1 MSNPSDT
8 NLTSRP
14 LPAERT
20 SEPPSGPGLW
30 LPFAAF
36 FFLMQGVGWIPET
49 LLKIPALYSV
59 SIGELLLAAAV
70 LLNWRAMVGRFAV
83 ARSRT
88 VVDVIVVILFVFVG
102 LNILRNLSAGYAL
115 EQVLRNSRRM
125 FYYTLFLLL
134 VASIRDRQSLVKLV
148 KIFTTLFMVGAASY
162 FITVLFH
169 VPLASRITDS
179 YSLEGDPFQR
189 VYHVAFSMAV
199 VVGFIHFAFLLTG
212 VRQRFGVP
220 PWAAFMTAT
229 LLVGVSYYR
238 SYYVAYLVGL
248 LVITAA
254 ATRFRARVLRR
265 ASVTLILAA
274 VILVGGL
281 ASVGALGGTI
291 GRVRTLAPE
300 VSELGGTFA
309 MRVIIWRVR
318 YDALPD
324 MNPLLG
330 AGFIWDHDPDLTVED
345 VILDPLIPATDNGYA
360 AALVLLGLV
369 GIALFVM
376 LYLSAFWLAASQLRG
391 QPPAIE
397 RALSLALL
405 GLALAVLVN
414 SIAMDNFYWQY
425 AVLPNL
431 VLLAAVNAGVLL
443 ERKRTKW
450 GEGFRPKVA
459 GPGLG

>member
-1 MSNPSDT
+1 MSNPAST
-8 NLTSRP
+8 SLTSGP
-14 LPAERT
+14 LAAEQT
-20 SEPPSGPGLW
+20 SELRSGPGLW
-30 LPFAAF
+30 LLFAAF

-59 SIGELLLAAAV
+59 SIGELLLAATV
-70 LLNWRAMVGRFAV
+70 LLNWRAVVGRLAR

-88 VVDVIVVILFVFVG
+88 VLDVIVVLLFVGVG
-102 LNILRNLSAGYAL
+102 LNIVRNLSAGYAL

-125 FYYTLFLLL
+125 FYYAFFLLL
-134 VASIRDRQSLVKLV
+134 VTSIRDRQSLVKVV

-169 VPLASRITDS
+169 VPLASKITDS

-229 LLVGVSYYR
+229 LLVSVSYYR

-254 ATRFRARVLRR
+254 ATRFRAEVLRR

-300 VSELGGTFA
+300 VSDLSGTFA
-309 MRVIIWRVR
+309 LRVVIWRVR
-318 YDALPD
+318 YGTILE

-330 AGFIWDHDPDLTVED
+330 AGFIWDHDPDFTTED
-345 VILDPLIPATDNGYA
+345 VILDPLIPAVDNGYA
-360 AALVLLGLV
+360 AALVLLGFA
-369 GIALFVM
+369 GIAIFVL
-376 LYLSAFWLAASQLRG
+376 LYLSAFWLAARQLRG

-405 GLALAVLVN
+405 GLALAVFVN
-414 SIAMDNFYWQY
+414 SIAMDNFYWPY

-450 GEGFRPKVA
+450 GEGCRPNVA
-459 GPGLG
+459 RSGVA

>member
-1 MSNPSDT
+1 
-8 NLTSRP
+8 
-14 LPAERT
+14 
-20 SEPPSGPGLW
+20 
-30 LPFAAF
+30 
-36 FFLMQGVGWIPET
+36 MQGVGWIPET

-70 LLNWRAMVGRFAV
+70 FLNWRAMVRRLSE

-88 VVDVIVVILFVFVG
+88 VVDVIVVILFLFVG
-102 LNILRNLSAGYAL
+102 LNILRNLFAGYGL

-134 VASIRDRQSLVKLV
+134 VAAIRDRQSLVKAV

-162 FITVLFH
+162 FVTVLFH
-169 VPLASRITDS
+169 VPLASRIADS
-179 YSLEGDPFQR
+179 YSLEGDSFQR

-199 VVGFIHFAFLLTG
+199 VVGLIHFAFLLTG

-229 LLVGVSYYR
+229 LLVGLSYYR
-238 SYYVAYLVGL
+238 GFFVAYLVGL
-248 LVITAA
+248 LVITVAA
-254 ATRFRARVLRR
+254 ARFRPGVLGR
-265 ASVTLILAA
+265 AGVTLIVAA
-274 VILVGGL
+274 FILVGGL
-281 ASVGALGGTI
+281 ASVGALGRTI

-300 VSELGGTFA
+300 VSDLGGTFA
-309 MRVIIWRVR
+309 LRAIIWRVR

-330 AGFIWDHDPDLTVED
+330 TGFIWDHDPDLTTED
-345 VILDPLIPATDNGYA
+345 VILDPLIPDTDNGYA
-360 AALVLLGLV
+360 AALVLLGFAGV
-369 GIALFVM
+369 ALFVL
-376 LYLSAFWLAASQLRG
+376 LYLAAFWLAVRQLRG

-397 RALSLALL
+397 RGLSLALL
-405 GLALAVLVN
+405 GLALAVLVD

-443 ERKRTKW
+443 ERNRIRW
-450 GEGFRPKVA
+450 GESRHPNQARSGVA
-459 GPGLG
+459 

>member
-1 MSNPSDT
+1 
-8 NLTSRP
+8 
-14 LPAERT
+14 
-20 SEPPSGPGLW
+20 
-30 LPFAAF
+30 
-36 FFLMQGVGWIPET
+36 
-49 LLKIPALYSV
+49 
-59 SIGELLLAAAV
+59 
-70 LLNWRAMVGRFAV
+70 
-83 ARSRT
+83 
-88 VVDVIVVILFVFVG
+88 
-102 LNILRNLSAGYAL
+102 
-115 EQVLRNSRRM
+115 M

-179 YSLEGDPFQR
+179 YSLEGDPLQR

-300 VSELGGTFA
+300 LSELGGTFSIPLTIRPFPNPPLPA
-309 MRVIIWRVR
+309 MTPLPPPPFLR
-318 YDALPD
+318 Y
-324 MNPLLG
+324 
-330 AGFIWDHDPDLTVED
+330 
-345 VILDPLIPATDNGYA
+345 PA
-360 AALVLLGLV
+360 
-369 GIALFVM
+369 
-376 LYLSAFWLAASQLRG
+376 
-391 QPPAIE
+391 
-397 RALSLALL
+397 
-405 GLALAVLVN
+405 
-414 SIAMDNFYWQY
+414 
-425 AVLPNL
+425 
-431 VLLAAVNAGVLL
+431 
-443 ERKRTKW
+443 
-450 GEGFRPKVA
+450 
-459 GPGLG
+459 

>member
-1 MSNPSDT
+1 
-8 NLTSRP
+8 
-14 LPAERT
+14 
-20 SEPPSGPGLW
+20 
-30 LPFAAF
+30 
-36 FFLMQGVGWIPET
+36 
-49 LLKIPALYSV
+49 
-59 SIGELLLAAAV
+59 
-70 LLNWRAMVGRFAV
+70 
-83 ARSRT
+83 
-88 VVDVIVVILFVFVG
+88 
-102 LNILRNLSAGYAL
+102 
-115 EQVLRNSRRM
+115 M

-134 VASIRDRQSLVKLV
+134 VDSIRDRQALVKVV
-148 KIFTTLFMVGAASY
+148 KIFTTLFMVGVASY

-169 VPLASRITDS
+169 VPLASRIADS

-220 PWAAFMTAT
+220 PWVAFITAT
-229 LLVGVSYYR
+229 LLVGLSYYR
-238 SYYVAYLVGL
+238 GYYVAYLVGL

-254 ATRFRARVLRR
+254 AMRFRPGVLRR
-265 ASVTLILAA
+265 AGVALILAA

-291 GRVRTLAPE
+291 GRVLTLAPE

-345 VILDPLIPATDNGYA
+345 VILDPLIPPTDNGYA
-360 AALVLLGLV
+360 AALVLLGFV
-369 GIALFVM
+369 GIALFVT
-376 LYLSAFWLAASQLRG
+376 LYLAAFWLAARQLRG

-405 GLALAVLVN
+405 GLALAVLVD

-443 ERKRTKW
+443 ERKRTRW
-450 GEGFRPKVA
+450 SEGCVPNLARSA
-459 GPGLG
+459 SR